1 MAAPWA
7 AGAEA
12 RIIGEIHGQQTV
24 NVYHFAT
31 NTVVNDQSTLDEEL
45 LALAQALLD
54 CVVQTLLPAVTQ
66 DWKVVR
72 VEAKRTSPAISDPII
87 ATAPANSIGE
97 LSACS
102 HSFAA
107 SLMNVRTGQGGKRGR
122 GRNFLPPPGETET
135 VQSSS
140 DAATLLLLVEFA
152 VCLAGKFLG
161 ASPTTNWTLGVLS
174 RADLKAIGGTF
185 DNSFRIATSLSPV
198 ADHGIMGTRRKGR
211 GA

>member
-24 NVYHFAT
+24 NVLHFAT
-31 NTVVNDQSTLDEEL
+31 NTVVNDQGTLDEEL

-54 CVVQTLLPAVTQ
+54 CIIQALVPAVTQ

-97 LSACS
+97 LSVAS

-107 SLMNVRTGQGGKRGR
+107 SIMNIRTGTGGRRGR
-122 GRNFLPPPGETET
+122 GRVFLPPPGEGET
-135 VQSSS
+135 TASST
-140 DAATLLLLVEFA
+140 DAAALLLLVQFA
-152 VCLAGKFLG
+152 TCLAGKFLG
-161 ASPTTNWTLGVLS
+161 ANPTTNWILGVLS
-174 RADLKAIGGTF
+174 KKDLSGVGGTF
-185 DNSFRIATSLSPV
+185 DNAFRIATSLSPV
-198 ADHGIMGTRRKGR
+198 ADQGIMGTRRKGR